1 MRRQVGGGMASAV
14 CRQVASGGA
23 QARLPECGSCVAL
36 ATHDASG
43 GVQQPVAQGLGFGGG
58 QRTV

>member
-1 MRRQVGGGMASAV
+1 MASAV